1 MLNLGVLSF
10 LISLTVIFI
19 SQRYFIKKNR
29 FDIVNY
35 RSSHDSLAT
44 RNGGLS
50 VFTTI
55 IIITL
60 YLYYNSNELFDF
72 SLIIPLSILF
82 TIGLYD
88 DLYQVDF
95 KLKFIFQ
102 IIIAKIL
109 IDQGFLI
116 ENLNGFLGLYEIPYM
131 FSQLLSIFL
140 IVLIVNAVNF
150 SDGIDGLAITEVIKG
165 LIFIIILLQDYTF
178 DSLNLLLLIT
188 ICSTLPLYFFNFK
201 KNNKV
206 FLGDSGSLLLGG
218 IVSVGIIY
226 LGNAIDSSNFN
237 LSTPWIILVCLLYPI
252 IDLIQVVCIRIYKG
266 VSPFEADRSHIHHL
280 LLNRGFSHLKTLL
293 IISGVTGIIQVLV
306 ILLFTN

>member
-19 SQRYFIKKNR
+19 SQRYFIKKNI
-29 FDIVNY
+29 FDTVNY
-35 RSSHDSLAT
+35 RSSHDALAT

-55 IIITL
+55 VIITL

-88 DLYQVDF
+88 DIYQVDF

-109 IDQGFLI
+109 IDQGILI
-116 ENLNGFLGLYEIPYM
+116 ENLNGFFGLYEIPYM
-131 FSQLLSIFL
+131 ISQLLSIFL
-140 IVLIVNAVNF
+140 IVLIINAVNF

-188 ICSTLPLYFFNFK
+188 ICSVLPLYFFNFK

-218 IVSVGIIY
+218 IISVGVIY
-226 LGNAIDSSNFN
+226 LVNTIDSSSFN

-252 IDLIQVVCIRIYKG
+252 IDLIQVAFVRIFKG
-266 VSPFEADRSHIHHL
+266 VSPFVADRLHIHHL

>member
-188 ICSTLPLYFFNFK
+188 ICSTIPLYFFNFK

>member
-55 IIITL
+55 VIITF

>member
-131 FSQLLSIFL
+131 ISQLLSIFL

>member
-55 IIITL
+55 VIITL